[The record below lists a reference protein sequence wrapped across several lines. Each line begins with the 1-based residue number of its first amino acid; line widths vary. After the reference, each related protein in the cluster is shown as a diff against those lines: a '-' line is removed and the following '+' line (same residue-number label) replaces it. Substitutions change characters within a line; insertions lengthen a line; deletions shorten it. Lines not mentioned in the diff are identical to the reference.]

1 MFAFFLQVQT
11 FFLGNTSFFCKQAST
26 KAEEQAAMRARQ
38 AGAQQPVSPQHGPSS
53 PQTPPGLERP
63 ANTGASSSS
72 GAVGSQEPLAAV
84 GQLISQ
90 MGIATQQAF
99 GHAMAGMAASLIES
113 KQQ

>member
-1 MFAFFLQVQT
+1 M
-11 FFLGNTSFFCKQAST
+11 NICCKQAST
-26 KAEEQAAMRARQ
+26 KAEQQAAIRARQ

-53 PQTPPGLERP
+53 PQTPPGLEQP

-72 GAVGSQEPLAAV
+72 GAVGSQEAPLAAV

-90 MGIATQQAF
+90 MGIATQHAF